1 MDIVL
6 CLAPPY
12 GWWCADLCLPTTLSP
27 LFFTSCPCSD
37 DSHFAFFEYTAEE
50 MGALKQVVEAD
61 QMDVFNEQKD
71 ANIEAFLANEP
82 P

>member
-1 MDIVL
+1 
-6 CLAPPY
+6 
-12 GWWCADLCLPTTLSP
+12 
-27 LFFTSCPCSD
+27 
-37 DSHFAFFEYTAEE
+37 